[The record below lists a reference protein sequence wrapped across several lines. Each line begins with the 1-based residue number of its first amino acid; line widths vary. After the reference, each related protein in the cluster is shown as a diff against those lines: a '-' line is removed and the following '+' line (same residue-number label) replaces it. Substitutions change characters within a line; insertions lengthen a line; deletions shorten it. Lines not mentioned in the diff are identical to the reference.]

1 MSSPLEFDGK
11 NVDAAVL
18 LACKKLDVQ
27 KKELK
32 YDVISYGATG
42 IFGLVGAKK
51 ARIKVFPQKSK
62 NSPIPDEVEDNRDI
76 VSNKYS
82 NDSNN
87 KPEIKETASEDNEQI
102 LSDLSDSHDNDNIDD
117 NIDDNMDKSGA
128 EGIVPDLKVHT
139 FDTDPVILGTDALQR
154 IINFITTDAKVTVN
168 QKPNEILF
176 NIEGGNTAIL
186 IGKRGKNLEAIQYLV
201 EKIINKHYRP
211 KVRILIDIE
220 GYLKT
225 KQDNLVALA
234 ERIAKKAVL
243 ANKPLSIGKLNSYDR
258 RTVHIA
264 LKNNKSIK
272 TISIGR
278 NYYRRLVIFPQKEK
292 SVNEQSEG

>member
-117 NIDDNMDKSGA
+117 NMDKSGA
-128 EGIVPDLKVHT
+128 EGIVPDVKVHT

-154 IINFITTDAKVTVN
+154 IINFITTDAKVTVS